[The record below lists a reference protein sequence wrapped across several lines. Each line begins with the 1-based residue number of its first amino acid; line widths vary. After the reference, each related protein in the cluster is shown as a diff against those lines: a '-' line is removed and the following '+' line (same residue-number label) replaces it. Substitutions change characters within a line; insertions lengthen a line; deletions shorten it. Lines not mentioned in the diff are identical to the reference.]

1 MLGKKSALVL
11 GGTVTVTAETMSGIQ
26 RLDVWII
33 PVWLQ
38 NPCQNRICNSS
49 EFFFLQKSDRKHSW
63 GLLMFGYSAGK
74 SDAKSEEPV
83 DWSFAVLELLR
94 EQGWDVKEMNDRYK
108 RVIYWDPNLAD
119 PWKENKKLVKSSSSS
134 SSLSPEH
141 HNSVTYLIKSEN
153 ISTDM
158 CEITSSGTMKTA
170 KILRGIHLMRA
181 TGLFIIF
188 FKLSTLASEWLIK
201 QHLAIASTWGFVAIF
216 FPIEFL
222 S

>member
-1 MLGKKSALVL
+1 MVGKKSAPVL

-49 EFFFLQKSDRKHSW
+49 EFFFLKRSDRKHSW

-74 SDAKSEEPV
+74 SDAKPSEEPV

-94 EQGWDVKEMNDRYK
+94 EQGWDVKEINDRYK

-134 SSLSPEH
+134 SSPSPSPAH
-141 HNSVTYLIKSEN
+141 HNSVHTVEHMTVN

-158 CEITSSGTMKTA
+158 CAITSSGTLKTA

-181 TGLFIIF
+181 TGLFIIY
-188 FKLSTLASEWLIK
+188 FKTFYPSKWMIN
-201 QHLAIASTWGFVAIF
+201 
-216 FPIEFL
+216 
-222 S
+222 

>member
-38 NPCQNRICNSS
+38 NPCQNRICNNS
-49 EFFFLQKSDRKHSW
+49 EFFFLKKSDRKHSW

-119 PWKENKKLVKSSSSS
+119 PWKENKKLVKWWSSS
-134 SSLSPEH
+134 SSLSSSSPSPADHYSVHIVEH
-141 HNSVTYLIKSEN
+141 MTVITWN
-153 ISTDM
+153 ILWKAKTFRP
-158 CEITSSGTMKTA
+158 TSARLLHQGPWR
-170 KILRGIHLMRA
+170 L
-181 TGLFIIF
+181 
-188 FKLSTLASEWLIK
+188 
-201 QHLAIASTWGFVAIF
+201 
-216 FPIEFL
+216 
-222 S
+222 

>member
-1 MLGKKSALVL
+1 
-11 GGTVTVTAETMSGIQ
+11 
-26 RLDVWII
+26 
-33 PVWLQ
+33 
-38 NPCQNRICNSS
+38 
-49 EFFFLQKSDRKHSW
+49 
-63 GLLMFGYSAGK
+63 MFGYSAGK
-74 SDAKSEEPV
+74 SDAKLSEEPV

-134 SSLSPEH
+134 SSPSPAH
-141 HNSVTYLIKSEN
+141 HNSVTYLMKSEN

-158 CEITSSGTMKTA
+158 CEITSSGTLKTA

-188 FKLSTLASEWLIK
+188 FKLSTLASEWLMK
-201 QHLAIASTWGFVAIF
+201 QYLAIASTWGFVAIF
-216 FPIEFL
+216 FQ
-222 S
+222 